1 MLSLNDY
8 IFSLKDNPIIK
19 KDLNLFKK
27 NGFLIK
33 KNLFSKSEILK
44 YVQDYDK
51 IISQLKEKS
60 KNINASWKSPLT
72 KNVEPENSKVF
83 HTHHVQSYSSTM
95 LSMIQNKKLLD
106 VFELLIGPDIILHH
120 SKLFLKPPKVG
131 AAFPLHQDW
140 SYFPTKN
147 NSMIAAVVHLSE
159 STENMGCFRIIPASN
174 KHGRLEKSD
183 GHSYNS
189 KIHDKYTLESA
200 MPIIAKK
207 GDVLFFDALSIH
219 GSLPNVS
226 NKPRKTILIQ
236 VYSGKDE
243 VFSENNHTNIQLVL
257 RGFNYQATRESVDNI

>member
-1 MLSLNDY
+1 MLSLND
-8 IFSLKDNPIIK
+8 IIVIWGYK
-19 KDLNLFKK
+19 FIINNDLDFFEQ

-33 KNLFSKSEILK
+33 ESLFSKKEVLK

-72 KNVEPENSKVF
+72 KDVEPENSKVF
-83 HTHHVQSYSSTM
+83 HTHHVQSYSSRM
-95 LSMIQNKKLLD
+95 LSMIQNKNLLD

-147 NSMIAAVVHLSE
+147 NSMIAAVVHLSD
-159 STENMGCFRIIPASN
+159 STENMGCFRIIPGSN

-183 GHSYNS
+183 GHLYNS
-189 KIHDKYTLESA
+189 KIH
-200 MPIIAKK
+200 
-207 GDVLFFDALSIH
+207 
-219 GSLPNVS
+219 N
-226 NKPRKTILIQ
+226 
-236 VYSGKDE
+236 
-243 VFSENNHTNIQLVL
+243 
-257 RGFNYQATRESVDNI
+257 

>member
-8 IFSLKDNPIIK
+8 TFSLKDSQIK
-19 KDLNLFKK
+19 KNDLSLFKQ

-33 KNLFSKSEILK
+33 KSLFSKSEILE

-72 KNVEPENSKVF
+72 KDVEPKDSKVI
-83 HTHHVQSYSSTM
+83 HTHHVQSYSSKM

-106 VFELLIGPDIILHH
+106 IFELLIGPDIILHH

-147 NSMIAAVVHLSE
+147 NSMIAAVVHLSS
-159 STENMGCFRIIPASN
+159 STERMGCFRIIPGSN
-174 KHGRLEKSD
+174 KYGKLEKSD
-183 GHSYNS
+183 GHSFNS
-189 KIHDKYTLESA
+189 KIHNKYTLENA

-226 NKPRKTILIQ
+226 NRPRKTILIQ

-243 VFSENNHTNIQLVL
+243 IISENNHTNIQLVL
-257 RGFNYQATRESVDNI
+257 RGFNYHATRESVDNI